1 MEMCDPF
8 GWHRIDGAILLEI
21 REKLRNFESMTWGQI
36 MGPQSHMVSTMSLC
50 KNARERLAQLKLDEL
65 EELFS
70 LRLSGKERV
79 WGVLEHNILTLLWW
93 DPDHEV
99 CPSLK
104 KHT

>member
-8 GWHRIDGAILLEI
+8 GWHLIDGKLLLEI
-21 REKLRNFESMTWGQI
+21 RDKLRNFESMTWGEI
-36 MGPQSHMVSTMSLC
+36 MGRESHLVPTKSLC
-50 KNARERLAQLKLDEL
+50 KKAIERLAELNLDEL

-70 LRLSGKERV
+70 LRLSGRERV
-79 WGVLEHNILTLLWW
+79 WGVLEHNVLTLLWW